1 MIVIINNMRHL
12 LKVLSYGRNLWPYYV
27 GIIIFSILMSLT
39 ALAVPFILKLATD
52 LIVESVQTGN
62 ADISGAMWLALLLFV
77 VDVASTLFTN
87 WGGYLGDIMSAKL
100 KKQLSER
107 YYNHLLKLPQSYY
120 DKELTGTII
129 NRLNRTIFEV
139 SQFMNM
145 FANNFFQMFLTM
157 ILTLGIVLLYS
168 WQLALLLAILYPL
181 FLWLTTLTSKKWQK
195 WQNEKNLETDI
206 ASGRF
211 AEVIAQIKV
220 VKSFIQETLEFRHF
234 ERRFEQTVQITKKQS
249 KYWHNMDIGR
259 RIILNIIFFLMFAY
273 LFVETAQ
280 KRFTIGE
287 MVLLIQLLNMMR
299 FPIFNMSFIIEGI
312 QKAIA
317 GSKDYFTVMN
327 MKPSIADKDHAP
339 ALDVPEGR
347 VVYSDVTFGYSKN
360 KSVLHNVSFEVNP
373 GEKLALVGE
382 SGEGKTTLTSLLLR
396 LYEPSKGTIAIDDTP
411 IDSVRQTSLREKI
424 GVVFQDPALFSG
436 TIRENIAYANQHAT
450 DHQIQEAAKAAN
462 AYQFIK
468 KLEKGFDTEIGE
480 RGLKLSGG
488 QKQRIAIARA
498 LLKDAPI
505 LILDEATSSLD
516 SRAEKQV
523 QEALDRLMKGRTT
536 IIIAHRLSTIAHVDR
551 IVTLKNGTVDEVG
564 TPKELAKT
572 NGIYGQL
579 LSLQMGSTEAA
590 KKRLAEFDIN
600 A

>member
-1 MIVIINNMRHL
+1 MRHL

-234 ERRFEQTVQITKKQS
+234 ERRFEQTVQITRKQS

-339 ALDVPEGR
+339 ALDVSEGR

>member
-1 MIVIINNMRHL
+1 MRHL

-52 LIVESVQTGN
+52 LIVESVRTGN

-234 ERRFEQTVQITKKQS
+234 ERRFEQTVQITRKQS

-339 ALDVPEGR
+339 ALDVSEGR
-347 VVYSDVTFGYSKN
+347 VVYGDVTFGYSKN

>member
-1 MIVIINNMRHL
+1 MRHL

-234 ERRFEQTVQITKKQS
+234 ERRFEQTVQITRKQS

-259 RIILNIIFFLMFAY
+259 RIILNVIFFLMFAY

-339 ALDVPEGR
+339 ALDVSEGR

-396 LYEPSKGTIAIDDTP
+396 LYEPSKGTIAIDNTP

>member
-1 MIVIINNMRHL
+1 MRHL

-339 ALDVPEGR
+339 ALDVSEGR

-396 LYEPSKGTIAIDDTP
+396 LYEPSKGTIAIDNTP